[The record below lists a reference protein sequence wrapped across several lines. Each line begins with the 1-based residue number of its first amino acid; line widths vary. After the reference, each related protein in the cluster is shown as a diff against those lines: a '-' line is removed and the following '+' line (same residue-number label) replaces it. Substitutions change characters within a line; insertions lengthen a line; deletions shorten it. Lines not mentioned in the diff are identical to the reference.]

1 MSRLRFDSEGAL
13 LGACLIDPKAF
24 WKVADLV
31 AADDLSTDTH
41 RAIWKE
47 ISALQRAGS
56 PADYVTVAER
66 LPHLVGELAHL
77 SNNTPGS
84 TNVRSYAEF
93 VSRVAI
99 ERRVRAAGERIAHLH
114 GDDALTEAQHLIGG
128 CQRRTMTAVRPI
140 GDFLR
145 QAVVIMQQR
154 CDSDNE
160 ITGLPTSLDWLDE
173 QTGGWQPGDLIVL
186 AARPSVG
193 KTALMLQIANHAA
206 ALKKP
211 TFIASMEQSG
221 AQLADRLLAHR
232 SGVSLTHIMQPKRI
246 QDTEW
251 LHITNAGTEIEPLQL
266 LIDETGGVPLDALCA
281 RIRQVHAE
289 HGIALA
295 LIDYL
300 QQIALPK
307 ADKVADAIQIVTRT
321 LKALAKELQ
330 IPLILLSQLNREGED
345 RPVLR
350 NLRDSGAIEQDA
362 DIVIFLHRPDQQNRK
377 LVELIIGK
385 QRNGPT
391 ESVYLES
398 AMSKMR
404 FSPTNETPA
413 VRGRSWGHGS
423 ARPAAAQGSDA

>member
-1 MSRLRFDSEGAL
+1 MSRFDSEGPVI
-13 LGACLIDPKAF
+13 GACLIDARAF
-24 WKVADLV
+24 WKVADL
-31 AADDLSTDTH
+31 
-41 RAIWKE
+41 I
-47 ISALQRAGS
+47 
-56 PADYVTVAER
+56 VAEDFSDR
-66 LPHLVGELAHL
+66 KHREIWTAIASLHRDGKAVDVITVGETVPHLAHDAL
-77 SNNTPGS
+77 KIANATPGS
-84 TNVRSYAEF
+84 GNVRSYAEL
-93 VSRVAI
+93 VARAAT
-99 ERRVRAAGERIAHLH
+99 ERRVRSAGERIAHLH
-114 GDDALTEAQHLIGG
+114 GDDALTEAQQLLGG
-128 CQRRTMTAVRPI
+128 CQRRTMTQVRPI
-140 GDFLR
+140 GEFLR
-145 QAVVIMQQR
+145 QSVVLMQQR
-154 CDSDNE
+154 CDSETE
-160 ITGLPTSLDWLDE
+160 ITGLPTSLEWLDE
-173 QTGGWQPGDLIVL
+173 QTGGWQPDDLIVV

-206 ALKKP
+206 DLKKP

-232 SGVSLTHIMQPKRI
+232 SGVSLMHITQPKRI
-246 QDTEW
+246 LDTEW
-251 LHITNAGTEIEPLQL
+251 AHITNAGAEIDPLPL
-266 LIDETGGVPLDALCA
+266 LIDETGGVPIDALCA

-307 ADKVADAIQIVTRT
+307 ADKVADAIQIVTRC
-321 LKALAKELQ
+321 LKALAKELH
-330 IPLILLSQLNREGED
+330 IPIILLSQLNRDGED

-362 DIVIFLHRPDQQNRK
+362 DIVIFLHRPDPQNRK

-404 FSPTNETPA
+404 FSPTEETPA
-413 VRGRSWGHGS
+413 VRGTGRWGKGS
-423 ARPAAAQGSDA
+423 AKPAAAQGADA